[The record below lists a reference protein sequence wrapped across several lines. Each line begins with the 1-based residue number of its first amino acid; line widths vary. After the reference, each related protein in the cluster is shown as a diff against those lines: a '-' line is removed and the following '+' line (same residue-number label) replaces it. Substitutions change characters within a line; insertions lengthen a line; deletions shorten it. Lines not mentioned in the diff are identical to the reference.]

1 MKTKRTTPRQ
11 FLKNISILCF
21 VLVCSLA
28 INTVNAQ
35 SKEHTVTGVVSS
47 TDGLLPQ
54 ATVMLKGTNIGVA
67 TDFDGSFTFP
77 RKLKANDVLVVSY
90 LGYKD
95 REITIKE
102 GTSFV
107 KPFLDDIPL
116 VIVADL
122 RTKPARIREK

>member
-1 MKTKRTTPRQ
+1 MKTTKTTSPLI
-11 FLKNISILCF
+11 FKTISMLCF
-21 VLVCSLA
+21 VLICSLS
-28 INTVNAQ
+28 VNAQ
-35 SKEHTVTGVVSS
+35 SKERTVTGVVST

-67 TDFDGSFTFP
+67 TKDDGSFTFP
-77 RKLKANDVLVVSY
+77 RKLKTNDVLVISY

-107 KPFLDDIPL
+107 KPFLDDISL

-122 RTKPARIREK
+122 RTKPARIR